1 MQLLYLLIKFSLQI
15 FRQKNKVVM
24 VNINGLQNIEMRNEI
39 NIDIIIKNKVSLVN
53 FGLNKRH

>member
-1 MQLLYLLIKFSLQI
+1 MQLLHLLIKFSLQI

-53 FGLNKRH
+53 FGLNQRH